1 MITTTTVANEKH
13 PVYIFF
19 SSKTVIKTQ
28 AFAVNK

>member
-19 SSKTVIKTQ
+19 LIKKLYK
-28 AFAVNK
+28 NLGYLL